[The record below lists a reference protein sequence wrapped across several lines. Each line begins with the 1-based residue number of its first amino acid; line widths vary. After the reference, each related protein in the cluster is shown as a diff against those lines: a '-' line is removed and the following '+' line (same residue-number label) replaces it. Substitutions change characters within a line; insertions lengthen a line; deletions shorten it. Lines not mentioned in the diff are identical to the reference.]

1 LSRIARV
8 ARDALHRLHCHAAR
22 RIDAL
27 FAIERSIN
35 GKSPEERLAVR
46 RAVSRPLVD
55 DLMTTM
61 REQVARLSRGHDLA
75 KAIQYMLK
83 RWSAFTLFLDDGRVC
98 MSNNAA
104 ERGLRGVAT
113 GLSLC
118 TSFSSVWKH
127 WKWLRGF
134 GAIRA
139 PFPGDHRADGLRMQ
153 VA

>member
-35 GKSPEERLAVR
+35 HESPEERLAVR

-61 REQVARLSRGHDLA
+61 RGAGGQAWLADVLSRIASHLTH
-75 KAIQYMLK
+75 
-83 RWSAFTLFLDDGRVC
+83 RLDELLPWNWRP
-98 MSNNAA
+98 
-104 ERGLRGVAT
+104 RLRP
-113 GLSLC
+113 SRRSRPDPC
-118 TSFSSVWKH
+118 T
-127 WKWLRGF
+127 
-134 GAIRA
+134 
-139 PFPGDHRADGLRMQ
+139 
-153 VA
+153 